1 MPQVCL
7 VSSAW
12 SPLFKSRWCSQL
24 QIHMKGVHGSSH
36 NSKNMESQS
45 KPYLQL
51 GPRQIRLLEIVP
63 WKTSE
68 SEDNNTIHC
77 LLNVVVLEGNPDERP
92 KYSALSYTWGSPADY
107 GRFKRMRPEPDRV
120 VMCNGCPVNV
130 TENLH
135 DFLQQARSMTQFANT
150 RLWVDAICINQDDLD
165 ERGSQVRFMAEIYSS
180 AEAVISWLGRA
191 DKHTEAGF
199 ATLEDIA
206 KHVPDTWD
214 GENQD
219 SYDIAPDENEGPW
232 VSAVKIFQ
240 RTYFT
245 RVWMVQEIV
254 LAKQVKV
261 LCGPHELPWSAVEKS
276 SHFFSTTGWGASLIR
291 TASIASSP
299 AERTVIRARLSAPA
313 GLRAT
318 WMKYRSSKSSPQDWA
333 QALLYALVRSRGFK
347 ATDKRDKVYSLLG
360 LVGRYAQE
368 KDELLPRYR
377 EDQSVAETYIDAAIC
392 ILRDSDDLRLLSCV
406 DGPRFQRHE
415 TGRLPSWVPD
425 WSCELPTGQ
434 RATTGYEPYSASGSL
449 IMRKPEIDL
458 PNLTLTLRGLWVDRI
473 TKAGEVTDQI
483 IHGMPFPRW
492 LDIFDAMET
501 QYPHPCAD
509 ADGGESK
516 LHAFWRTIF
525 ANAYKNPKR
534 RIPRTTT
541 LAGAFVTFLEMS
553 VPIGRPRWWASR
565 VSQMIST
572 IQENWDSGASN
583 APEEDAYRPEG
594 VAYEPIFFHP
604 ARLRLFL
611 TETGYLGL
619 GTECLEEG
627 DSVWI
632 VPGSRVPLILRATNT
647 DVSHNSFTLVG
658 GTYLHGVM
666 YGEKAGSSVP
676 RKKTRDEIENEMAT
690 FVLI

>member
-1 MPQVCL
+1 
-7 VSSAW
+7 
-12 SPLFKSRWCSQL
+12 
-24 QIHMKGVHGSSH
+24 
-36 NSKNMESQS
+36 
-45 KPYLQL
+45 
-51 GPRQIRLLEIVP
+51 
-63 WKTSE
+63 
-68 SEDNNTIHC
+68 
-77 LLNVVVLEGNPDERP
+77 
-92 KYSALSYTWGSPADY
+92 
-107 GRFKRMRPEPDRV
+107 
-120 VMCNGCPVNV
+120 
-130 TENLH
+130 
-135 DFLQQARSMTQFANT
+135 
-150 RLWVDAICINQDDLD
+150 
-165 ERGSQVRFMAEIYSS
+165 
-180 AEAVISWLGRA
+180 
-191 DKHTEAGF
+191 
-199 ATLEDIA
+199 
-206 KHVPDTWD
+206 
-214 GENQD
+214 
-219 SYDIAPDENEGPW
+219 
-232 VSAVKIFQ
+232 
-240 RTYFT
+240 
-245 RVWMVQEIV
+245 MVQEIV

-261 LCGPHELPWSAVEKS
+261 FCGPHELPWSAVEKS

-299 AERTVIRARLSAPA
+299 AELTVIRARLSAPA

-318 WMKYRSSKSSPQDWA
+318 WMKYHSSKSSPQDWA

-377 EDQSVAETYIDAAIC
+377 KDQSVAKTYTDAAIC

-449 IMRKPEIDL
+449 IMRKPEIDI

-492 LDIFDAMET
+492 LDIFDAMEN

-509 ADGGESK
+509 ADVGESK
-516 LHAFWRTIF
+516 LDAFWRTIF

-534 RIPRTTT
+534 IIPRTTT
-541 LAGAFVTFLEMS
+541 LAAGFVAFLEMS
-553 VPIGRPRWWASR
+553 VLMGRRGRWVSR

-572 IQENWDSGASN
+572 IQENWGSEASN
-583 APEEDAYRPEG
+583 APEEDANRPEEGANRLDG
-594 VAYEPIFFHP
+594 VAYGAFFSHP
-604 ARLRLFL
+604 TRLRLFL

-647 DVSHNSFTLVG
+647 DVGTSNCFTLVG

-666 YGEKAGSSVP
+666 YGERVDPSVTGK
-676 RKKTRDEIENEMAT
+676 RTRDEMENEMAT